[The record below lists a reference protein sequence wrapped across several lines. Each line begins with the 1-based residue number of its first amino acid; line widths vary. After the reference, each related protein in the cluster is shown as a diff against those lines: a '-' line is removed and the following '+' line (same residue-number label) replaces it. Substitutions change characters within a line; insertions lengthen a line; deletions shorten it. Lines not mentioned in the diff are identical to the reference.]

1 MHIEASS
8 HFAGDGNAASGAASA
23 AASAA
28 VRQARQAGILFRLI
42 AFGLVASLGAMAIYA
57 ALPRLWQ
64 GPIDV
69 TVEAPEHPGQAASY
83 GNDVKGLDKELKPF
97 RITAS
102 RGVQDSKN
110 KDIVHL
116 ETFSGT
122 FARDS
127 GKDLQVTSQTGI
139 YNSDSKI
146 LDLSGDVVIS
156 DGPGFLARMDKAQY
170 EVDKRSLTSQSPVK
184 VKTANGDIVADS
196 LVSDN
201 NGERMLFRGNVKASF
216 NRPAQAEGGKE

>member
-1 MHIEASS
+1 MRIEASS
-8 HFAGDGNAASGAASA
+8 HFAGDGHATSSAASS
-23 AASAA
+23 A
-28 VRQARQAGILFRLI
+28 VRRARQAGILFRVV
-42 AFGLVASLGAMAIYA
+42 AFGLVAGLAAMALYA
-57 ALPRLWQ
+57 VLPRLWQ

-69 TVEAPEHPGQAASY
+69 TLEAPEHPGQAASY
-83 GNDVKGLDKELKPF
+83 GNDVKGLDKEQKPF

-127 GKDLQVTSQTGI
+127 GKDLQVTSQTGV
-139 YNSDSKI
+139 YNSGIKI

-156 DGPGFLARMDKAQY
+156 DGPGFLARMDKAQFD
-170 EVDKRSLTSQSPVK
+170 VDKRSLTSKAPVT
-184 VKTANGDIVADS
+184 VKTENGNIAADS

-216 NRPAQAEGGKE
+216 NRPVPPEGGKE